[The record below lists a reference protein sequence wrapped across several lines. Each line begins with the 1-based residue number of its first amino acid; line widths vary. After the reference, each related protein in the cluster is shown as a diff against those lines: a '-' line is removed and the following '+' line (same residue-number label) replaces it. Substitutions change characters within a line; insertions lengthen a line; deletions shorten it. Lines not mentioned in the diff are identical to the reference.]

1 MNEEPSFGQLCSLIV
16 QCTRCTHMG
25 SDRLGSSSASCT
37 LESVELC
44 RRRQAH
50 AESKHVL
57 YDVGSDE
64 SDEDEDESE

>member
-1 MNEEPSFGQLCSLIV
+1 
-16 QCTRCTHMG
+16 MG

-44 RRRQAH
+44 RH

>member
-1 MNEEPSFGQLCSLIV
+1 
-16 QCTRCTHMG
+16 MG